1 MPPITVTTEVNPA
14 SGRRLRLRHGPAPVR
29 GVADR
34 GRQRPHRARRRQRHR
49 PLHHGAADR
58 VCHLV
63 PLVVRREARHEMPAN
78 VATLKHRLE
87 NST

>member
-1 MPPITVTTEVNPA
+1 MPPITVATEVNRPA
-14 SGRRLRLRHGPAPVR
+14 ADVFAYATDPSRFAEWQTGVVSGHTEPGDGNAPR
-29 GVADR
+29 T
-34 GRQRPHRARRRQRHR
+34 
-49 PLHHGAADR
+49 LHHGAADR